1 MRTSESV
8 TQQRPAAR
16 AVGSGW
22 SDCRNCW
29 ICRHPSKHTLWP
41 PSFPLPPQRRD
52 QRPIGCHFE
61 YGSSIVRAAARSGSV
76 EIS

>member
-1 MRTSESV
+1 MAVIHGVGAEGE
-8 TQQRPAAR
+8 QR
-16 AVGSGW
+16 G
-22 SDCRNCW
+22 
-29 ICRHPSKHTLWP
+29 
-41 PSFPLPPQRRD
+41 